1 MIKRILP
8 TVGCLLLL
16 ATALPAAG
24 ITGKWTG
31 TATRTRPDGETR
43 ESTVYINLK
52 ESGAEI
58 TGTAGENESEQWPI
72 RKGKIDG
79 DKITFEV
86 ETNET
91 VYKLELMLM
100 GDHLKG
106 EATAEQEG
114 RTVKAKLDL
123 KRKTD

>member
-1 MIKRILP
+1 MKKIVP
-8 TVGCLLLL
+8 VFGCFLLL
-16 ATALPAAG
+16 ATALAAAD

-31 TATRTRPDGETR
+31 TATRSRPNGETG

-52 ESGAEI
+52 ESGTEV

-79 DKITFEV
+79 DKITFDV

-91 VYKLELMLM
+91 VYKVELMLVD
-100 GDHLKG
+100 GHLKG
-106 EATAEQEG
+106 EAITEREG
-114 RTVKAKLDL
+114 TTVKAKLDL
-123 KRKTD
+123 KRKSD

>member
-1 MIKRILP
+1 MTKKIAS
-8 TVGCLLLL
+8 VFGCFLLL
-16 ATALPAAG
+16 ATALSAAD

-31 TATRTRPDGETR
+31 TATRTRPDGETG

-52 ESGAEI
+52 ESGTEI

-86 ETNET
+86 VTNET
-91 VYKLELMLM
+91 VYKLELKLID
-100 GDHLKG
+100 DHLKG
-106 EATAEQEG
+106 EATAEREG
-114 RTVKAKLDL
+114 KTVKAKLDL